1 MVHLLGRSMVRR
13 SYDPGCVGQTVFE
26 TLDLGCQSEFMAIDH
41 NFLDRIGLASKVMI
55 KSEKVIIQK

>member
-1 MVHLLGRSMVRR
+1 MVRR

-26 TLDLGCQSEFMAIDH
+26 TLDLGCQSEFMAMDH